1 MSKSLTTGVRIGAVL
16 LLALGWVLGC
26 AVEEEEAGEL
36 GVVGFTDATPSDLT
50 HKVFRFGPDA
60 GLFPEEDPR
69 FGQSATLFVG
79 ELGSAGSKAGF
90 ALSADDG
97 SLQGGVLQFR
107 PCDFVTTFLQP
118 AGEEPLIDSFVSQ
131 DFFEWCGVDS
141 EGRLALQE
149 DDETL
154 PVISEPATEPS
165 VELDAMVAL
174 SAGLVV
180 DPPFPLDQR
189 VETGTVELQ
198 VFGNVLSYT
207 LTIENLSPTDEVRNG
222 QIRTG
227 GASENGDV
235 LVTLFGEPIQTV
247 RSWGPPFLEGS
258 TLTASAFITP
268 DEAAALTDSA
278 IPLYVLFT
286 SQQIS
291 SGLMRGQLRDAP

>member
-1 MSKSLTTGVRIGAVL
+1 MMSKSIATSVRIGALSLVAVCL
-16 LLALGWVLGC
+16 VCGC
-26 AVEEEEAGEL
+26 APEEAGEL

-50 HKVFRFGPDA
+50 YKEFRFGPDA
-60 GLFPEEDPR
+60 GVFPQEDPR
-69 FGQSATLFVG
+69 FGLSATLIVG
-79 ELGSAGSKAGF
+79 ELGSNGPSAGF

-97 SLQGGVLQFR
+97 SLQGGVLQLR
-107 PCDFVTTFLQP
+107 PCDFITTFLQP
-118 AGEEPLIDSFVSQ
+118 AGEEPQIDSFVSQ

-141 EGRLALQE
+141 EGRLGLQE

-154 PVISEPATEPS
+154 PVISEPATEPT
-165 VELDAMVAL
+165 VELDAMVSL
-174 SAGLVV
+174 SPGLVV

-189 VETGTVELQ
+189 VETGTVELK

-207 LTIENLSPTDEVRNG
+207 VTIENLSATDEVRDG
-222 QIRTG
+222 QIRRG

-247 RSWGPPFLEGS
+247 RSWGPPSLEGS
-258 TLTASAFITP
+258 SLTASVFITP

-278 IPLYVLFT
+278 TPLYILFT

-291 SGLMRGQLRDAP
+291 SGLMRGQLREAP

>member
-1 MSKSLTTGVRIGAVL
+1 MGAGL
-16 LLALGWVLGC
+16 LLAVGWVLGC
-26 AVEEEEAGEL
+26 AGEEEAGEL

-50 HKVFRFGPDA
+50 YKAFRFGPDA

-69 FGQSATLFVG
+69 FGLSATLLVG
-79 ELGSAGSKAGF
+79 ELGSNGSSAGF
-90 ALSADDG
+90 ALTADDG
-97 SLQGGVLQFR
+97 SLQGGVLNLR
-107 PCDFVTTFLQP
+107 PCDFNTTFLQP
-118 AGEEPLIDSFVSQ
+118 AGEEPQIDPFVSQ

-141 EGRLALQE
+141 EGRLGLQE

-154 PVISEPATEPS
+154 PVISEPATEPT

-207 LTIENLSPTDEVRNG
+207 VTIENLSPTDEVQNG
-222 QIRTG
+222 QIRSG

-235 LVTLFGEPIQTV
+235 LVTLFGEPIPLV
-247 RSWGPPFLEGS
+247 RSLAAPFLEGS
-258 TLTASAFITP
+258 TLTFSVFVTP
-268 DEAAALTDSA
+268 DEAAALTDPA
-278 IPLYVLFT
+278 TPLYVLFT